1 MARGK
6 LWQSVLWANAKA
18 SARAILIGLG
28 VEPRRL
34 KNLDIETVKPEP
46 VVLPKLEK
54 RYRRSK
60 EEMKQIKK

>member
-6 LWQSVLWANAKA
+6 MWQSVLWANAKA
-18 SARAILIGLG
+18 SARAILISLG
-28 VEPRRL
+28 IEPRRL

-46 VVLPKLEK
+46 VVKLDVGPK

-60 EEMKQIKK
+60 NQK